1 LNTPLFVLSSKHSIE
16 MQNDHL
22 MKVVKPL
29 APPVGLDTEP
39 FDLNVSCLLED
50 HDDLEEGGATSPP
63 SRTCMQVALPAASL
77 DHSHHP
83 HSIQKH
89 PTFKFSSQGDMQ
101 QQILDITF
109 SDNEA
114 DEALG
119 PSEKKPPL
127 SSPSKVLQKLDSV
140 INLCRALAL
149 PAASSSARKSPPPPR
164 ALQPFPSAFEEELS
178 DNDDE
183 KGYPSSTGTASNYHS
198 PQTPFA
204 AFHTLPRGSTPPP
217 PPHLSPQQG
226 KPHEFLPMVTSAAGG
241 NQQQQHISSSYPPSQ
256 TLPQQQHDSDD
267 HDSDD
272 DNDNLVFPLLIARAR
287 AAARASARQ
296 RVAWAGM

>member
-1 LNTPLFVLSSKHSIE
+1 LVLHSRGPLNTPLFVLSSKHSIE

-198 PQTPFA
+198 PQTLCSIP
-204 AFHTLPRGSTPPP
+204 HTAQRVYTTTST
-217 PPHLSPQQG
+217 
-226 KPHEFLPMVTSAAGG
+226 TSFSTTGEASRVPTNGD
-241 NQQQQHISSSYPPSQ
+241 ISSRWQP
-256 TLPQQQHDSDD
+256 
-267 HDSDD
+267 
-272 DNDNLVFPLLIARAR
+272 
-287 AAARASARQ
+287 AAATHQLILSTIPDIATATT
-296 RVAWAGM
+296 

>member
-16 MQNDHL
+16 MPNDHL

-39 FDLNVSCLLED
+39 FDLNVSCLLE
-50 HDDLEEGGATSPP
+50 DDLEEGGATSPP

-83 HSIQKH
+83 HSIQKP
-89 PTFKFSSQGDMQ
+89 PTFNFSSQGDMQ
-101 QQILDITF
+101 QQILDITM

-140 INLCRALAL
+140 INRCRALAL
-149 PAASSSARKSPPPPR
+149 PAASSSACKSPPPPR

-217 PPHLSPQQG
+217 PPPPPPHLSPQLEQG
-226 KPHEFLPMVTSAAGG
+226 KPHEYLQWWHQQQVATSSSSTSAHPIHHPRHCHS
-241 NQQQQHISSSYPPSQ
+241 NNMIQMIMTQMMTMSIWCFHC
-256 TLPQQQHDSDD
+256 
-267 HDSDD
+267 
-272 DNDNLVFPLLIARAR
+272 
-287 AAARASARQ
+287 
-296 RVAWAGM
+296 W